1 MRHTLLSPG
10 CGQGADSPLRARRDK
25 STQRERLLAAIVT
38 VSCEHG
44 YEDTTIARV
53 IGRAGVSR
61 PTFYEH
67 FARKEAC
74 FLAALENV
82 QRDVLSAATL
92 SIEDRPPQNAA
103 AAAISALVSF
113 ARERP
118 VDALFLTN
126 ETMAAGRQALDARD
140 EGVREIARLIENA
153 HRRVS
158 AGTLVPALPG
168 EILIGAT
175 YRLLAS
181 RLAHGDHELAALQT
195 GLLDW
200 IAGYESPAGE
210 RKWRSLTPAATPARS
225 PLLRRAPL
233 RPPPALGPGRPRR
246 FAAEVSENQRLRI
259 IFATAEIV
267 RRDGY
272 AATSVAEITRAAS
285 VDGRVFYQLFA
296 GKQDAFAAV
305 REFMFQHAM
314 AVTAGA
320 FFAAGDWPRR
330 VWEAGAAFTQ
340 YLQDNPVLTHACVVE
355 SHAGGTETE
364 TRLQDLIAGFTIF
377 LQEGYEYQ
385 PRRGATTSRVAL
397 EAVAQASFE
406 IVYRQVRSSAS
417 PDISGL
423 LAHLAHISLTP
434 FVGAAK
440 AGELIEQLTEDGTS

>member
-1 MRHTLLSPG
+1 M
-10 CGQGADSPLRARRDK
+10 
-25 STQRERLLAAIVT
+25 T

-53 IGRAGVSR
+53 IGCAGVSR
-61 PTFYEH
+61 PTFYEY
-67 FARKEAC
+67 FTNKQAC
-74 FLAALENV
+74 FLAALGNI
-82 QRDVLSAATL
+82 QGDVLAAARL
-92 SIEDRPPQNAA
+92 SIEEQPAQDAA
-103 AAAISALVSF
+103 AAAIAALVAF
-113 ARERP
+113 AAERP
-118 VDALFLTN
+118 VDALFLMN
-126 ETMAAGRQALDARD
+126 ETMVAGRQPLDVRD

-153 HRRVS
+153 YRGVS
-158 AGTLVPALPG
+158 AGAHVPALPG

-181 RLAHGDHELAALQT
+181 RLTRGDRELAALQA
-195 GLLDW
+195 GLLEW
-200 IAGYESPAGE
+200 MASCESPVGE
-210 RKWRSLTPAATPARS
+210 RYWRTLTPMAAAASS
-225 PLLRRAPL
+225 PRVRRAPL
-233 RPPPALGPGRPRR
+233 RPPPAIGPGRPRR
-246 FAAEVSENQRLRI
+246 SALEVSESQRLRI

-272 AATSVAEITRAAS
+272 AAASVAEITRAAS
-285 VDGRVFYQLFA
+285 IDGRVFYKLFA

-305 REFMFQHAM
+305 REFVFQHAM

-340 YLQDNPVLTHACVVE
+340 YLDDNPVLTHACVVE
-355 SHAGGTETE
+355 SHAGGAETE

-385 PRRGATTSRVAL
+385 PRRGGTPSRVAL

-406 IVYRQVRSSAS
+406 IVYRQARSSAS

-423 LAHLAHISLTP
+423 LAHLVHVSLTP

-440 AGELIEQLTEDGTS
+440 ATELIAQMRGAETS